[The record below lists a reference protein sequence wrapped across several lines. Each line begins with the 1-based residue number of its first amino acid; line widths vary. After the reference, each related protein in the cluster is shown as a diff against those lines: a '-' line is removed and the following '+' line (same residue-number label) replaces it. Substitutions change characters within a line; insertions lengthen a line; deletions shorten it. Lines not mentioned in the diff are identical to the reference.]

1 MQQTS
6 RSRALI
12 ATPSRRSAIPVS
24 ATAEAVEQRLQQA
37 GIALTMGG
45 EPTLV
50 PNDPQGAEWS
60 VAADGPTKLA
70 YARALAAELRR
81 RAWPGS
87 TLLYC
92 PGKRYDGEVNPRW
105 ALRLITGP
113 QAQPLVQWPQD
124 AGGGAGA
131 AAARSPRGPEA
142 LGLLE
147 AIGSGLGLA
156 VEPLPLRDP
165 LQPSRQVWALP
176 LSHDDDQQRWQTL
189 TWPLEEEL
197 RELIPAHGPSGLRL
211 PLQHFPEQ
219 ALRQVLTLES
229 DEDGWGLFLPPL
241 SREPLEQL
249 LKLIAAASAP
259 WSQPELSGMLPY
271 DTGEH
276 WQVLGL
282 TADPGVLEVNLPVC
296 HRWDD
301 YAFWMRVLEEGGG
314 AVGLRSWKQRWP
326 GPELPPPGDPS
337 PERLSQHALNRAG
350 LGQEGT
356 GGGNHLLWGGP
367 SLERNPFFSRPA
379 WLVGLLRFWQ
389 NHPSLAYLFSGNSV
403 GPASQAPR
411 PDEGSAEWLD
421 LQLAHQVLAG
431 LEEGDQRVAISET
444 LRHLHADKSGNTHR
458 SEISLDKFWNPA
470 WAAGCQGL
478 MEFRAMETLPHHQWS
493 AAVALLWS
501 ALAAHL
507 LEPSHRPSSLKP
519 WGDALHD
526 RCLLPSELWADLEQ
540 VLAQLAADGLAPDPG
555 PFRQIWQW
563 RFPQLL
569 HWREGEAELEIRR
582 SLEPWPLLCDTPVEG
597 GSTSR
602 FVDSSLRRFEV
613 ITSPAFRQ
621 RYGLVL
627 QGRPL
632 ALPAPGQAQP
642 VAVRYRVERLYPC
655 LHPTIAPH
663 LPLELALVAR
673 LDAAFDSASSQ
684 GGGPSASQPAG
695 PILQRWSLFSE
706 DGGFLPQD
714 PAGSAVLVDPAA
726 APWRGVSADAVT
738 VDLRLQ

>member
-1 MQQTS
+1 LPAEAAEGFLAAIGRGLGAPCS
-6 RSRALI
+6 
-12 ATPSRRSAIPVS
+12 PCNCAIP
-24 ATAEAVEQRLQQA
+24 
-37 GIALTMGG
+37 
-45 EPTLV
+45 
-50 PNDPQGAEWS
+50 
-60 VAADGPTKLA
+60 
-70 YARALAAELRR
+70 
-81 RAWPGS
+81 S
-87 TLLYC
+87 T
-92 PGKRYDGEVNPRW
+92 
-105 ALRLITGP
+105 T
-113 QAQPLVQWPQD
+113 
-124 AGGGAGA
+124 GAGFRA
-131 AAARSPRGPEA
+131 A
-142 LGLLE
+142 
-147 AIGSGLGLA
+147 
-156 VEPLPLRDP
+156 
-165 LQPSRQVWALP
+165 P
-176 LSHDDDQQRWQTL
+176 LSFNDGLDESVFGPLGWQPAA
-189 TWPLEEEL
+189 WPLEEEL
-197 RELIPAHGPSGLRL
+197 RELLAAPGPAGLRL
-211 PLQHFPEQ
+211 PLQHFPEGV
-219 ALRQVLTLES
+219 LRQVLTLEVGPQEWS
-229 DEDGWGLFLPPL
+229 LFLPPL
-241 SREPLEQL
+241 ARQPLEEL
-249 LKLIAAASAP
+249 LGVIASASSA
-259 WSQPELSGMLPY
+259 WSQPDLSGVLPL
-271 DTGEH
+271 DIDGA

-301 YAFWMRVLEEGGG
+301 YAFWMRVLEEGGA
-314 AVGLRSWKQRWP
+314 AVGLRSWKQRRP
-326 GPELPPPGDPS
+326 APELLPPGDPS

-350 LGQEGT
+350 LSQEGT

-403 GPASQAPR
+403 GPASQAPG
-411 PDEGSAEWLD
+411 PMKAAPNGSTCSWPTRCSP
-421 LQLAHQVLAG
+421 G

-444 LRHLHADKSGNTHR
+444 LRHLHGDKSGNTHR

-478 MEFRAMETLPHHQWS
+478 LEFRAMETLPHHQWS
-493 AAVALLWS
+493 AAIALLWS

-632 ALPAPGQAQP
+632 ALPAPDQAQP

-673 LDAAFDSASSQ
+673 LHGAIDSASSQ
-684 GGGPSASQPAG
+684 GGGASASQPAG
-695 PILQRWSLFSE
+695 PILQRWTLLSE
-706 DGGFLPQD
+706 DGGFLSQD
-714 PAGSAVLVDPAA
+714 PTVPVVSADPAA
-726 APWRGVSADAVT
+726 TPWRGVSPDAVT
-738 VDLRLQ
+738 VDLRLL